1 MDPDD
6 AWSDPDDDLAAELEA
21 MWHAPEAL
29 APPVETVTVRPLPAG
44 SQSQAPYPALPS
56 PAPPRPPA
64 SSWRHAGRSWAQ
76 AADRA
81 RGGSGWFHRTS
92 AEVVRFRRRAAAA
105 RQTGQALDGLA
116 ARGYVVLHDRVIAG
130 TGEVLDHVVAGPPG
144 LLLVS
149 AHPVTRLTRDESG
162 VLSDAGEPF
171 PPEVTALR
179 WRSQQ
184 LLEAVIGQLPGW
196 QLACYPA
203 ISLVGAADWPA
214 WVGEPAAML
223 TPAQLSWWASTL
235 PGPLAS
241 LHVADLALALT
252 TSCPPAA
259 A

>member
-1 MDPDD
+1 VDPDD
-6 AWSDPDDDLAAELEA
+6 AWSGPDDDLATELEA
-21 MWHAPEAL
+21 MWQAPEAV
-29 APPVETVTVRPLPAG
+29 APSVETVTVWPLPDGA
-44 SQSQAPYPALPS
+44 QSQAPYPALPS
-56 PAPPRPPA
+56 PAPACAPG

-81 RGGSGWFHRTS
+81 RGGSGWFRRAS
-92 AEVVRFRRRAAAA
+92 AEVVRLRRRAGAA
-105 RQTGQALDGLA
+105 RQTARALEGLA

-144 LLLVS
+144 LLLIA
-149 AHPVTRLTRDESG
+149 AHPVTRLTWDECG
-162 VLSDAGEPF
+162 VLFDAGEPF

-203 ISLVGAADWPA
+203 ICLVGAADWSA
-214 WVGEPAAML
+214 WVGEPASMV

-235 PGPLAS
+235 PGPLAA

-252 TSCPPAA
+252 TICPPATA
-259 A
+259 